1 MGRNRVEDS
10 LCKLNDM
17 TRSLRRIWSTTSAVA
32 VLTATSVSPALAEST
47 KRDDGD
53 QPGDPM
59 GTLNAILWFVVS
71 PLAIYGI
78 LALLTMGPSWTSAAR
93 KSTRG
98 GYLDDPTLSDRQ
110 VSGTER
116 SQISN

>member
-1 MGRNRVEDS
+1 MS
-10 LCKLNDM
+10 
-17 TRSLRRIWSTTSAVA
+17 STLATA
-32 VLTATSVSPALAEST
+32 VLSATLISPAFAEDL

-53 QPGDPM
+53 QPGEPM
-59 GTLNAILWFVVS
+59 GTLNAILWFVVL
-71 PLAIYGI
+71 PLAITGI
-78 LALLTMGPSWTSAAR
+78 IALLTMGPSWTSAAR

-110 VSGTER
+110 VSGDER

>member
-1 MGRNRVEDS
+1 
-10 LCKLNDM
+10 M
-17 TRSLRRIWSTTSAVA
+17 TRIIRRVWSTTAAVA
-32 VLTATSVSPALAEST
+32 VLTATSVSTAVADEL

-53 QPGDPM
+53 QPGEPM
-59 GTLNAILWFVVS
+59 GTLNAILWFVVL
-71 PLAIYGI
+71 PLTITGI
-78 LALLTMGPSWTSAAR
+78 ITLLTLGPSWTSAAR

-110 VSGTER
+110 VSGNER

>member
-1 MGRNRVEDS
+1 
-10 LCKLNDM
+10 M
-17 TRSLRRIWSTTSAVA
+17 TTTIRRIWTTSSAFA
-32 VLTATSVSPALAEST
+32 VLASTSIAPAFAETT

-53 QPGDPM
+53 QPGEPM
-59 GTLNAILWFVVS
+59 GTLNAILWFVVL
-71 PLAIYGI
+71 PLAISGI
-78 LALLTMGPSWTSAAR
+78 IALLTMGPSWTSAAR

-110 VSGTER
+110 VAGSER

>member
-1 MGRNRVEDS
+1 
-10 LCKLNDM
+10 M
-17 TRSLRRIWSTTSAVA
+17 TTSIRRILTTTSAFA
-32 VLTATSVSPALAEST
+32 VWASTSVAPAFAETT

-53 QPGDPM
+53 QPGEPM
-59 GTLNAILWFVVS
+59 GTLNAILWFVVL
-71 PLAIYGI
+71 PLAISGI
-78 LALLTMGPSWTSAAR
+78 IALLTMGPSWTSAAR

-110 VSGTER
+110 VAGSER

>member
-1 MGRNRVEDS
+1 
-10 LCKLNDM
+10 M
-17 TRSLRRIWSTTSAVA
+17 TTSIRRFLSTTAAFA
-32 VLTATSVSPALAEST
+32 VLASTSVSTAFAEDL

-53 QPGDPM
+53 QPGEPM
-59 GTLNAILWFVVS
+59 GTLNAILWFVVL
-71 PLAIYGI
+71 PLAITGI
-78 LALLTMGPSWTSAAR
+78 ITLLTLGPSWTSAAR
-93 KSTRG
+93 KSTRD

>member
-1 MGRNRVEDS
+1 
-10 LCKLNDM
+10 M
-17 TRSLRRIWSTTSAVA
+17 TRKIHRIWSTTSVVA
-32 VLTATSVSPALAEST
+32 ILAATSVSPAFAEST

-53 QPGDPM
+53 QPGEPM
-59 GTLNAILWFVVS
+59 GTLNAILWFVVL
-71 PLAIYGI
+71 PLTISGI
-78 LALLTMGPSWTSAAR
+78 IALLTMGPSWTSAAR

-110 VSGTER
+110 VSGNER